1 MNSDEINDIQ
11 LSYWTALPA
20 LKRRD
25 FLRVIGGGIVVFC
38 VLGDSSILMSQRQRR
53 SYPTDFNAYLRIGE
67 DGNVTCFVGKIE
79 MGQGIKTSLAQ
90 TAAEELNVSFNTITM
105 VLGDTELCPWDMGTF
120 GSMTTRF
127 FGPVFKAMAAEA
139 RTVLVELASE
149 RLNISKNKLSI
160 EDGVVFERGNK
171 TNNVSY
177 GQLAKGKKIAK
188 KLSDK
193 AVEKAISEFT
203 VIGKPT
209 SRTDAYEKSTGKA
222 LYAGDIQ
229 YPGMLYAK
237 ILRPPT
243 LRARLKSVDT
253 SEAEKIDGVIVVNKD
268 DIIALLHTD
277 PEAAESA
284 LELVKAEFDIP
295 DDPVDEESI
304 FDHLLKF
311 DLEAEAVDKRGSLK
325 TGEKKSAETFEST
338 FTGGYVAHACM
349 ETHTATANFENG
361 KLEIWI
367 SSQTPFGDREQIARD
382 MNMKPENVRVRVPYV
397 GGGFGGKSRGL
408 QGGEAA
414 KLARITGKP
423 VQVFWS
429 REEEFFYDNF
439 RPASIV
445 KIKSGIDKK
454 GKISLWDYNVYYAG
468 GRGSDQFYD
477 VPHNLISIYARWGD
491 GPEGAHIFR
500 TGAWRAP
507 GGNTNTFA
515 RESQIDIMAA
525 KAGKDPLDFRLMNTT
540 DKKAIGVLKAVAD
553 RFGWRPSPGPSGRG
567 YGMACGIDAGTY
579 VAAIAGISI
588 DERRGTI
595 KVDRVVCA
603 QDMGLVINPS
613 GAILQMEGCITMGL
627 GYSLS
632 EEMHFSGG
640 EQYDTNFDTYEL
652 PRFSWVPEIET
663 ILIDSEDD
671 IPHGGGE
678 PAIVLM
684 SAIIGNALFDA
695 TGVRLFRHP
704 FTPDR
709 VKQAIAEV

>member
-1 MNSDEINDIQ
+1 MNSDAINDIQ

-53 SYPTDFNAYLRIGE
+53 NYPTDFNAYLRIGE

-90 TAAEELNVSFNTITM
+90 TAAEELNVSFDTITM

-127 FGPVFKAMAAEA
+127 FGPVFKAAAAEA

-149 RLNISKNKLSI
+149 HLNVSKNKLSI

-171 TNNVSY
+171 ANNVSY
-177 GQLAKGKKIAK
+177 AKLAHGKKIVK

-203 VIGKPT
+203 VIGQPT

-222 LYAGDIQ
+222 IYAGDIQ

-237 ILRPPT
+237 ILRPPAQ
-243 LRARLKSVDT
+243 RARLKSVDT
-253 SEAEKIDGVIVVNKD
+253 SEAEKIDGAVVVNQD
-268 DIIALLHTD
+268 DIVAVLHTD

-295 DDPVDEESI
+295 DEPVDDESI
-304 FDHLLKF
+304 FDHLLNY
-311 DLEAEAVDKRGSLK
+311 DLKSEAVDKRGSLK

-349 ETHTATANFENG
+349 ETHTATANIENG

-367 SSQTPFGDREQIARD
+367 STQTPFSDREQIARELS
-382 MNMKPENVRVRVPYV
+382 MQPEDVRVRAPYV

-414 KLARITGKP
+414 KLAKITGKP

-468 GRGSDQFYD
+468 GRGTDQFYD
-477 VPHNLISIYARWGD
+477 VPHNLISIHARWG
-491 GPEGAHIFR
+491 GCSRGCTYFQNGRMES
-500 TGAWRAP
+500 
-507 GGNTNTFA
+507 A
-515 RESQIDIMAA
+515 RREHEYLRQ
-525 KAGKDPLDFRLMNTT
+525 G
-540 DKKAIGVLKAVAD
+540 VAD
-553 RFGWRPSPGPSGRG
+553 RYHGGKSRKRPARFPLNEHNRQKGGRSSESSGR
-567 YGMACGIDAGTY
+567 
-579 VAAIAGISI
+579 
-588 DERRGTI
+588 
-595 KVDRVVCA
+595 
-603 QDMGLVINPS
+603 Q
-613 GAILQMEGCITMGL
+613 
-627 GYSLS
+627 
-632 EEMHFSGG
+632 
-640 EQYDTNFDTYEL
+640 
-652 PRFSWVPEIET
+652 
-663 ILIDSEDD
+663 
-671 IPHGGGE
+671 
-678 PAIVLM
+678 
-684 SAIIGNALFDA
+684 
-695 TGVRLFRHP
+695 VRLDAFAWPKRQGIRYGLR
-704 FTPDR
+704 D
-709 VKQAIAEV
+709 